1 MSTMIRQALQEKK
14 LDMFHLREE
23 RNKIIKKIAR
33 DNDFPEHILPVLAG
47 YQRSEKKCWIG
58 LRVKIR
64 ICTSS
69 ISPMKV
75 ISTAV

>member
-23 RNKIIKKIAR
+23 RNKIIKKIAK

-47 YQRSEKKCWIG
+47 YQRSEKSVGSGC
-58 LRVKIR
+58 
-64 ICTSS
+64 
-69 ISPMKV
+69 
-75 ISTAV
+75 A